1 MARVYRIVGDN
12 GVYIGST
19 NKTLNRRLSV
29 HKNES
34 NTCVSKQLIN
44 PKIELI
50 EECTEED
57 RYIREQYWI
66 DNTECVNHN
75 KAHTGLPKS
84 EYDKQYRQNN
94 KEAVNEIKRRWK
106 ENNKEVVYA
115 KQECECGG
123 KYLHNNKHRH
133 LKTMKHINYIRKIVP
148 NSKNSG
154 GDF

>member
-19 NKTLNRRLSV
+19 TTTLKKRMSD
-29 HKNES
+29 HKSKANV
-34 NTCVSKQLIN
+34 CVSKELIN

-75 KAHTGLPKS
+75 KAHTGLSRP
-84 EYDKQYRQNN
+84 EYKIQYRQNN
-94 KEAVNEIKRRWK
+94 KEMFRMWQSKYEKRPEIDEWLKTPF
-106 ENNKEVVYA
+106 
-115 KQECECGG
+115 ECPCGG
-123 KYLHNNKHRH
+123 RYKRHSKASHMRTKKHQNF
-133 LKTMKHINYIRKIVP
+133 LETQATTSQK
-148 NSKNSG
+148 
-154 GDF
+154 